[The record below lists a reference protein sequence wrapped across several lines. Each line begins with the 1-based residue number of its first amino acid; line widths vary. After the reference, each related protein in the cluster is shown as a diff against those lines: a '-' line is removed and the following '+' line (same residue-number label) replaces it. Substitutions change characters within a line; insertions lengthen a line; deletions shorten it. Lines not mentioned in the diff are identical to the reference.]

1 MCVKKSSNDIV
12 QFTIAYNRYKL
23 GVYNYVL
30 KMVGNKMIC
39 DDLIQN
45 IFMKFFENLKSIKN
59 RESIKFWI
67 YTTARN
73 EVYTY
78 FRRKKID
85 TAKFATNDLLELEKS
100 SDENIEYQ
108 FELKEMKSL
117 ILKELEN
124 ISIEQKEIF
133 LLKEYGGLSYKEIS
147 VISNIDENLVKSRLY
162 KTRQKLIDRLSRMI

>member
-1 MCVKKSSNDIV
+1 MKKESNNIV

-30 KMVGNKMIC
+30 KMVGNKMVC

-45 IFMKFFENLKSIKN
+45 IFLKLFENLKSIKN
-59 RESIKFWI
+59 KESIKYWI

-78 FRRKKID
+78 FRKKKIQI
-85 TAKFATNDLLELEKS
+85 TKFVTEDVLELEAKS
-100 SDENIEYQ
+100 KENIEYQ
-108 FELKEMKSL
+108 FELKEMKNL
-117 ILKELEN
+117 IFKELNN

-133 LLKEYGGLSYKEIS
+133 LLKEYGGLSYKEIAN
-147 VISNIDENLVKSRLY
+147 ISNIEENLVKSRLY
-162 KTRQKLIDRLSRMI
+162 KTRQKLINRISKIV

>member
-1 MCVKKSSNDIV
+1 VKKSSSDIV

-30 KMVGNKMIC
+30 KMVSNKMVC

-45 IFMKFFENLKSIKN
+45 IFMKLFENLKSIKN
-59 RESIKFWI
+59 RESIKYWI

-78 FRRKKID
+78 FRKKKID
-85 TAKFATNDLLELEKS
+85 TAKFINEDS
-100 SDENIEYQ
+100 SEIDINSNENIEYQ
-108 FELKEMKSL
+108 FELKEMKNL

-133 LLKEYGGLSYKEIS
+133 LLKEYGGLSYKEIA
-147 VISNIDENLVKSRLY
+147 VISNISENLVKNRLY
-162 KTRQKLIDRLSRMI
+162 KTRQKLIGRLSRIFE